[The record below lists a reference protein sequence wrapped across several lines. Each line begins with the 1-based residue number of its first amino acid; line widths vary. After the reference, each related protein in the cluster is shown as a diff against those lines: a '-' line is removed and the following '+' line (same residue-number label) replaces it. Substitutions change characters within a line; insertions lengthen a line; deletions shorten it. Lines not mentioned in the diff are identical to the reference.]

1 MCWNSLHP
9 CNTCLNMTFLEF
21 EHLRTVSGASTSD
34 VRIGRPWHG
43 VSADATWPQSERT
56 CGDVA
61 QVWQK
66 AGPKGKSA
74 KSASEA
80 EATFSNIQQLQWF
93 LDYFQPQRVQNEA
106 SCLDYAWFFRQI
118 GIAFCLITRMIRL
131 LRMLRIPCERWM
143 LPDEQVAMLKQT
155 RSKLPQHASTN
166 GGCWAVA
173 RENYPY
179 GFDWFRPLDR
189 DMSQMI
195 GNGSGTH
202 RIS

>member
-1 MCWNSLHP
+1 
-9 CNTCLNMTFLEF
+9 MTFLEF

-118 GIAFCLITRMIRL
+118 GIAFCLILVWFDCFACFASPAKGECCPTN
-131 LRMLRIPCERWM
+131 RW
-143 LPDEQVAMLKQT
+143 LCWNRQEAA
-155 RSKLPQHASTN
+155 ASTCLN
-166 GGCWAVA
+166 EWWLLGCGT
-173 RENYPY
+173 RELPI
-179 GFDWFRPLDR
+179 WFRLVSTPGPGHVSD
-189 DMSQMI
+189 DWEWQW
-195 GNGSGTH
+195 NT
-202 RIS
+202 